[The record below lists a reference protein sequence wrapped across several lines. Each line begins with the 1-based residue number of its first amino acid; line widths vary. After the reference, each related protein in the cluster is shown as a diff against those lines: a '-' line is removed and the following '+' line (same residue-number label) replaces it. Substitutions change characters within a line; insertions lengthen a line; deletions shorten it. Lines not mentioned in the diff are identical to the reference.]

1 MGEYIIF
8 GELYIN
14 IKISLNPK
22 MGGFY
27 IRENIKCSLKLINL
41 WGTPQGKK
49 FGQIGKISLRSP
61 YKKISKK

>member
-14 IKISLNPK
+14 IKNSLNSK

-27 IRENIKCSLKLINL
+27 IRENVKYSLKFSQINQL
-41 WGTPQGKK
+41 VGSAAGE
-49 FGQIGKISLRSP
+49 KIWTNW
-61 YKKISKK
+61 

>member
-22 MGGFY
+22 MGEFY
-27 IRENIKCSLKLINL
+27 IRENVKCSLNFSQINQHV
-41 WGTPQGKK
+41 GSPAGE
-49 FGQIGKISLRSP
+49 KI
-61 YKKISKK
+61 